1 MTSTLT
7 FSGVPDTKVGDK
19 LTIVNIETGE
29 IIGTPTVKKVISNSD
44 NELRVVLSRAYP
56 ELDPSTP
63 VSIWNENTTCD
74 PASEIVNCDF
84 SGSFRLRANITVS
97 NCRINALGVWMS
109 LGYMPEGPLPHDV
122 LYKNCT
128 FTGGTGKIWETRSMQ
143 SENADGYHIKNIV
156 FENCTG
162 ISMDQIQKDKYDEVI
177 IR

>member
-1 MTSTLT
+1 MLNNT
-7 FSGVPDTKVGDK
+7 
-19 LTIVNIETGE
+19 
-29 IIGTPTVKKVISNSD
+29 D

-56 ELDPSTP
+56 ELDANTP
-63 VSIWNENTTCD
+63 VAIWNENTTCD

-84 SGSFRLRANITVS
+84 TGTFRLRANITVRD
-97 NCRINALGVWMS
+97 CRINPFHVWMG

-128 FTGGTGKIWETRSMQ
+128 FTGGTDKIWEIRSMQ
-143 SENADGYHIKNIV
+143 GNNADGYHVKNVV

-162 ISMDQIQKDKYDEVI
+162 ISMDQINKDKFDEVI